1 MTVNAMK
8 FDYETIALVL
18 QGGGALGAYQAGV
31 YEGLHRTGIRCN
43 WIAGISI
50 GAINAALI
58 AGNAPA
64 DRIDRLK
71 AFWEMVC
78 QPGAAGYVEALS
90 GLFRF
95 APPNPL
101 WREIAS
107 FCSAAMT
114 TLQGQRG
121 FFRPRMM
128 PPWASRH
135 GDPKQAS
142 IYDAADLR
150 ETLERFVDFDR
161 INSGKTRL
169 SLGAVHVATGNFKY
183 FDSLDLA
190 REGKRLGPEHVLA
203 SSALPPAFAPMEID
217 GEYFWDGG
225 VVSNTPLEF
234 ILETLPRRDTLA
246 FQVDLWSAR
255 GDVPDNI
262 PDVLERQKDIQY
274 SSRTRRGT
282 DQTRTRQGMRLAIDQ
297 ALRRLPAELRR
308 EPEFQVLD
316 NYSCTKVFNIIHL
329 IYQSKSFE
337 KHFKDYEFSPET
349 LQVHWNAG
357 LRDMRETLRHPDYF
371 TRPSAREGVVTH
383 DIHRAAEPI
392 GGKTG

>member
-1 MTVNAMK
+1 MPFKTMK
-8 FDYETIALVL
+8 HDYETIALVL

-31 YEGLHRTGIRCN
+31 YEGLHRAGIRCN

-58 AGNAPA
+58 AGNAPN

-78 QPGAAGYVEALS
+78 QPHTVGYAESLS
-90 GLFRF
+90 GLLRF
-95 APPNPL
+95 TPPNPL
-101 WREIAS
+101 WREMAS
-107 FCSAAMT
+107 FVSAMMT

-121 FFRPRMM
+121 FFQPRVM
-128 PPWASRH
+128 PPWASLH
-135 GDPKQAS
+135 GNPGAAS
-142 IYDAADLR
+142 IYDVSDLR
-150 ETLERFVDFDR
+150 ATLERFVDFDR
-161 INSGKTRL
+161 INSGETRV
-169 SLGAVHVATGNFKY
+169 SLGAVNVATGNFKY
-183 FDSLDLA
+183 FDAQDLA

-203 SSALPPAFAPMEID
+203 SSALPPAFAPVEID
-217 GEYFWDGG
+217 GDYFWDGG

-262 PDVLERQKDIQY
+262 LDVLERQKDIQY

-316 NYSCTKVFNIIHL
+316 NYSCTKVFNIVHL

-337 KHFKDYEFSPET
+337 KHFKDYEFSPRT
-349 LQVHWNAG
+349 MQAHWRTG
-357 LRDMRETLRHPDYF
+357 LRDMRETLKHPDFF

-383 DIHRAAEPI
+383 DIHRTSKP
-392 GGKTG
+392 GR